1 MYARVHMTSD
11 DQSPRLGVRRLRAE
25 LAAHV
30 RRAEAGQRV
39 VVTVGQRPVAMLGPL
54 AVGGVTLDDLVA
66 GGALLAPRR
75 SAAIRPAD
83 PVPVWTGARLDQAFR
98 DVRG

>member
-1 MYARVHMTSD
+1 MPEFDGDS
-11 DQSPRLGVRRLRAE
+11 SRLGVRRLRAD

-30 RRAEAGQRV
+30 RRAEAGQRL
-39 VVTVGQRPVAMLGPL
+39 VVTVGERPVAMLGPL
-54 AVGGVTLDDLVA
+54 AGGDVTLDDLIA

-75 SAAIRPAD
+75 SDAACHSH